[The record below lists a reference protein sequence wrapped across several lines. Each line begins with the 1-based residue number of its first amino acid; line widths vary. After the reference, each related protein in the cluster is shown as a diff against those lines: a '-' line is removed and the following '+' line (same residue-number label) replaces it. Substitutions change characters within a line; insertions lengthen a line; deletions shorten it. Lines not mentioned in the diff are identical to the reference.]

1 MNYPVIPN
9 RLDYFLSQVRTIK
22 PLTPEREHELAVRYQ
37 ETGDKD
43 AAHELVV
50 SHLPFVVKVAF
61 QYRHYTIPVQDL
73 IQEGTALRQHIAY
86 VPDEPKYTK
95 GARLQTLKDAYASF
109 FPTWK
114 EACWKK
120 LMKDFDL
127 DPSQKAKTLSR
138 GQRTRF
144 ALTLAM
150 SRDAELLVLDEPT
163 TGLDPVFRRELLQRL
178 SATLDERRSILFSTH
193 ITSDLEDRA
202 DLVTLI
208 RDGEVFFSQPQDE
221 IRKTWSVVKGET
233 DLLDAETRAQFVG
246 LRTNIRGFE
255 GLTNDPES
263 ARNCFGN
270 QVSVEEA
277 TLEDILVLMGRSKAN
292 A

>member
-1 MNYPVIPN
+1 MNEHLLEVCGISKRFKSFSLENASFSLPN
-9 RLDYFLSQVRTIK
+9 GKIMGLIGPNGAGKTTLVKTLLGLVLLDAGEIR
-22 PLTPEREHELAVRYQ
+22 
-37 ETGDKD
+37 
-43 AAHELVV
+43 
-50 SHLPFVVKVAF
+50 F
-61 QYRHYTIPVQDL
+61 QGRDL
-73 IQEGTALRQHIAY
+73 IQEGAFLRKDIAY

-95 GARLQTLKDAYASF
+95 GARLRTLKDAYANF
-109 FPTWK
+109 FPTWND
-114 EACWKK
+114 ACWKK

-208 RDGEVFFSQPQDE
+208 RNGEVVFSQPQDK
-221 IRKTWSVVKGET
+221 IRETWGVVKGRI
-233 DLLDAETRAQFVG
+233 DLLNADLEAQFVG
-246 LRTNIRGFE
+246 LRKSAHGFE
-255 GLTNDPES
+255 GLTKDLKG
-263 ARNCFGN
+263 ARRCFDSHA
-270 QVSVEEA
+270 SVEQA